1 MFLQYSLQFAL
12 FQHRDLTKSILY
24 TNSMALKAKTGLL
37 VQDGGAE
44 GRAFLFSGQSTKTA
58 ISCWT
63 TSTEGRWNP
72 PKKDNPR
79 PKTKKQPQW
88 DGRRGTITINLNPI
102 PTYGWVTHR
111 LENRNTKDVLTLLW
125 RFWTPCQFSQ
135 PEDPTKGLGI
145 PRESGL
151 EGQWD
156 LIRGLPEYWGKQTP
170 VLEGTNK
177 ILHAPRPRGEEQ
189 WPHRRLSQSYLLVLE
204 GFLSRR
210 ELVWAHHRD
219 GGTRRSPLA

>member
-111 LENRNTKDVLTLLW
+111 LENRIPKKFSQCCEDCEPQVRLPSLGIRQRDWESPRNLTL
-125 RFWTPCQFSQ
+125 RAS
-135 PEDPTKGLGI
+135 GI
-145 PRESGL
+145 WL
-151 EGQWD
+151 
-156 LIRGLPEYWGKQTP
+156 
-170 VLEGTNK
+170 
-177 ILHAPRPRGEEQ
+177 
-189 WPHRRLSQSYLLVLE
+189 
-204 GFLSRR
+204 
-210 ELVWAHHRD
+210 
-219 GGTRRSPLA
+219 